1 MMEIADDKTSDAFGE
16 QDYWVVKLD
25 YDGNVE
31 WDKSFGGYDE
41 DLLFDIEVT
50 SDGGYI
56 LMGESGSDDN
66 GNKTIE
72 RCYSAISWPD
82 YWFLKLDAAGE
93 IVWQNMVEL
102 CVVRKFLS
110 EYC

>member
-1 MMEIADDKTSDAFGE
+1 M
-16 QDYWVVKLD
+16 VKLD

-82 YWFLKLDAAGE
+82 YWFLMQPVKSYGK
-93 IVWQNMVEL
+93 IWW
-102 CVVRKFLS
+102 VVLLTIGVGK
-110 EYC
+110 